1 MTALWQLRPRA
12 IHSHAC
18 NKKRTHHEEDPK
30 FWQKPPFFRE
40 ILRHPWLKRHHTA
53 TRLLGNREDI
63 FFLLHSFIRIARK
76 RELQSFWHDSNTHHC
91 HRKIIYYFNSKLH
104 LQRKSTSNFGNF
116 ALTVE
121 FLLCAFRVMVK
132 SHKATTITVL
142 ADYESSHSFLWSEF
156 QPLP

>member
-40 ILRHPWLKRHHTA
+40 IQRHPWLKRRHTA

-63 FFLLHSFIRIARK
+63 FFFAFIYTNSEKERTSKFLTWQQHAS
-76 RELQSFWHDSNTHHC
+76 LSQDDYF
-91 HRKIIYYFNSKLH
+91 FNSKLH

-116 ALTVE
+116 AFTVE

-132 SHKATTITVL
+132 SHKATIITVL
-142 ADYESSHSFLWSEF
+142 ADYESSCSFLWSEC
-156 QPLP
+156 QSLP